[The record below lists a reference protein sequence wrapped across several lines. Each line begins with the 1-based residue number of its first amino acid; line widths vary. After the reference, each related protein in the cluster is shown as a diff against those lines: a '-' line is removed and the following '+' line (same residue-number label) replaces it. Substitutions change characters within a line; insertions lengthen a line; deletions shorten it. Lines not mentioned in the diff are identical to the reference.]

1 MNTNIVS
8 SLIAAQLYSET
19 HTPGT
24 SRSIAQPVLKTG
36 PRAPHTRQGSLVA
49 FTMAGAMALA
59 LSGCDSAQQTPGTY
73 IAPPKGLTPNDAVV
87 VGSNDAPTTNAYVH
101 PVGPGG
107 GGNFITR
114 GYYPVYNQPGYYYRP
129 APGTT
134 MQLMTVRESFASD
147 SDSDGEGGISRG
159 GFGGGEGGEG
169 GHGGGGGGE

>member
-1 MNTNIVS
+1 MVS
-8 SLIAAQLYSET
+8 SLVAAQLYSDT
-19 HTPGT
+19 HSPATPRPSAPTGQKT
-24 SRSIAQPVLKTG
+24 SP
-36 PRAPHTRQGSLVA
+36 PAPHPRQGSLVA

-59 LSGCDSAQQTPGTY
+59 LSGCDNAQPAPGTY

-87 VGSNDAPTTNAYVH
+87 VGSNDGPTTNAYVH

-107 GGNFITR
+107 GGSFVAR

-134 MQLMTVRESFASD
+134 AQIMTVSESFAGGG
-147 SDSDGEGGISRG
+147 DGEGGISRG